1 MEPTPMLM
9 MVKGEEG
16 FVNGVQSVDQLV
28 LVKEP
33 HQIVLELT
41 ARVPSTA
48 LKAIIIYT
56 LTSSSPQ
63 LL

>member
-48 LKAIIIYT
+48 LKAIIIYS